1 LVTYVNGIV
10 VKWQLLK
17 TLNRLNYSEIGY
29 LVFLYYKKVV
39 YWVILLLTASKVVYE
54 ISSLVSGQ
62 YFQALPEQ

>member
-29 LVFLYYKKVV
+29 LVFLYYKQVV
-39 YWVILLLTASKVVYE
+39 YWAMAVVY
-54 ISSLVSGQ
+54 VYGKFF
-62 YFQALPEQ
+62 Y